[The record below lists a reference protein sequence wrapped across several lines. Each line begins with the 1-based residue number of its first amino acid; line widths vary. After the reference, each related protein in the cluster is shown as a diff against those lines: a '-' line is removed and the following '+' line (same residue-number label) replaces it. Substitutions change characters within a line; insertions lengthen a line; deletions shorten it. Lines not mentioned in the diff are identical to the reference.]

1 METKYSAQIDRL
13 VKDGLSK
20 GSCVLFFG
28 PELVKFDGKDF
39 NLAFYET
46 LPDDEFENVNK
57 KTAKYDCKEKIWTF
71 KSIET
76 KRDFYYQ
83 FDEFIKQNRDINKP
97 IIHKLASIPFPL
109 IVSLLP
115 DDTINAAFSQYN
127 NFKFS
132 FKSLLDTDVPE
143 PSLEHMLIYNI
154 YGTVENQEY
163 VASHFDFLNFI
174 VNQGQSKGLP
184 TNFTTAIMKA
194 NYLVFV
200 GFEFDKWYNI
210 MLLYILNK
218 IKQGQKKYA
227 IEEQSAEELYKRLS
241 DSSLNMMFIESNS
254 EQFINEIYKKAK
266 EQGILRE
273 LIPTRDYLANM
284 IKSNEKAIQRS
295 LDRIQLVDP
304 KEELKLK
311 MDIEDLENENK
322 ELIKQLINLAK

>member
-1 METKYSAQIDRL
+1 MDSKYASQIDRL
-13 VKDGLSK
+13 VKDGLAK

-28 PELVKFDGKDF
+28 PELMKINDKDF

-46 LPDDEFENVNK
+46 LTDEEFENVNK
-57 KTAKYDCKEKIWTF
+57 KTAKYDEKEKIWTF

-83 FDEFIKQNRDINKP
+83 FDEFIKQNRNIHLP
-97 IIHKLASIPFPL
+97 IYNKLASIPFPL

-115 DDTINAAFSQYN
+115 DDTLYAAFSQFK
-127 NFKFS
+127 NFNLE
-132 FKSLLDTDVPE
+132 FKSLLDSDVPE
-143 PSLEHMLIYNI
+143 PTTDDMLIYNI
-154 YGTVENQEY
+154 YGTIENQEY

-174 VNQGQSKGLP
+174 VDKGQSKGLP

-227 IEEQSAEELYKRLS
+227 IEEQSAEELYKKLS
-241 DSSLNMMFIESNS
+241 DSSLNLMFMEGNS
-254 EQFINEIYKKAK
+254 EEFINELFRKAK
-266 EQGILRE
+266 EQNILRN
-273 LIPTRDYLANM
+273 LVPTKDYLMKM
-284 IKSNEKAIQRS
+284 ILSIEQTISRTKEKIP
-295 LDRIQLVDP
+295 LVDP

-311 MDIEDLENENK
+311 MDVEDLENEKN
-322 ELIKQLINLAK
+322 ELMKQLNNLAQ